1 MGTAFSCSVL
11 PSPPLPN
18 SEFILAVTTHTHRAT
33 ILPTA
38 PTTVLADAGN
48 FKPQP
53 LSCGLPGPLDGFL
66 GLLASRFPQQRCQPQ
81 RFPRRKR
88 WACHVSGVILVSREK
103 LEKRVNTHFSSK
115 DHLRHY
121 DPLAITNTPAIRNE
135 LDSKPRI
142 GHQNTRRLGLLSL
155 SVLLH

>member
-53 LSCGLPGPLDGFL
+53 LSCG
-66 GLLASRFPQQRCQPQ
+66 
-81 RFPRRKR
+81 
-88 WACHVSGVILVSREK
+88 
-103 LEKRVNTHFSSK
+103 

>member
-103 LEKRVNTHFSSK
+103 LEKR
-115 DHLRHY
+115 Y